1 VYCDHE
7 RIVVRMSRLTWVVP
21 AVLLAFAVAAQS
33 SSAQQAAPSAKPE
46 KPDNTVVARV
56 EGEAIYRRD
65 VIAAFRTLPPQFQQ
79 RGLDATYEQ
88 VLEMLIERKM
98 MTIFGRRENYAND
111 PEVHAR
117 LKLAEDQIIRE
128 VYLDRL
134 IGQYMTEERLRAHYN
149 ELVRKNPPQPEVRAR
164 HILVD
169 SEAKAKEMIKRAKA
183 GTDFAQLAAEN
194 SVGPSA
200 QHGGDLGYFTVSE
213 MVKPFADAA
222 FKLNPGEISATPVKT
237 EFGWHV
243 IKLEDKRTR
252 TVPPYEKVKGEIQ
265 RQVWAELG
273 DSILR
278 QFREQAA
285 VERFSLDGTKKL
297 PPLPQQSSSPGAPQQ
312 TAPK

>member
-1 VYCDHE
+1 
-7 RIVVRMSRLTWVVP
+7 MSRLIWMVP
-21 AVLLAFAVAAQS
+21 AMLLTMAVAGQPS
-33 SSAQQAAPSAKPE
+33 SGQQAAPSAQSS

-56 EGEAIYRRD
+56 EGETIYRRD
-65 VIAAFRTLPPQFQQ
+65 VIAAFRSLPPQIQQ
-79 RGLDATYEQ
+79 RGLEATYEQ
-88 VLEMLIERKM
+88 VLELLIERKM
-98 MTIFGRRENYAND
+98 MTVFGRRENFATD
-111 PEVHAR
+111 SEVRAQM
-117 LKLAEDQIIRE
+117 KLAEDQIIRE

-134 IGQYMTEERLRAHYN
+134 ISQYLTEERVRAHYN

-194 SVGPSA
+194 SMGPSA
-200 QHGGDLGYFTVSE
+200 QNGGDLGYFTANE

-222 FKLNPGEISATPVKT
+222 FKLNPGEISSTPVKT

-252 TVPPYEKVKGEIQ
+252 NVPPYEKVKGEMRQ
-265 RQVWAELG
+265 QVWAELG

-285 VERFSLDGTKKL
+285 VERYTLDGSKKL
-297 PPLPQQSSSPGAPQQ
+297 PPLPQQSSLPATPQQ
-312 TAPK
+312 AAPR